1 MPRSSV
7 NWASRQRQ
15 RFIED
20 ALITHGH
27 INRTMLSNYFGVE
40 QSTGSMD
47 IAAYIAAGGP
57 IRRALRHETPVPL
70 KETIERGIG
79 AGRPKGSQGYYVW
92 NGEGE
97 FITGST
103 PERRAA
109 WGLLPH
115 GVAGGHRG
123 WLAGV
128 VGAYIADGNGSAD
141 PAAYFGMSER
151 EAFAYPLGEIDAER
165 SAIWPLFK

>member
-27 INRTMLSNYFGVE
+27 INRTMLSDYFGVE
-40 QSTGSMD
+40 KSTGSMD
-47 IAAYIAAGGP
+47 IAAYIASGGP

-70 KETIERGIG
+70 KEAVERGIG
-79 AGRPKGSQGYYVW
+79 AGRPIGSKGYYVHT
-92 NGEGE
+92 GGA
-97 FITGST
+97 FITGSS
-103 PERRAA
+103 EARREA

-115 GVAGGHRG
+115 GVAGGGHRG
-123 WLAGV
+123 WIAVV
-128 VGAYIADGNGSAD
+128 VGAYIADHERNAMPVD
-141 PAAYFGMSER
+141 YFGISHS
-151 EAFAYPLGEIDAER
+151 EAFSAPVQTPNAER
-165 SAIWPLFK
+165 ARVWELFR

>member
-1 MPRSSV
+1 MPRSNN

-27 INRTMLSNYFGVE
+27 INRTMLSDYFGVE
-40 QSTGSMD
+40 KSTGSMD

-70 KETIERGIG
+70 KSGVERGIG
-79 AGRPKGSQGYYVW
+79 AGRPIGSKGYYVHT
-92 NGEGE
+92 GGA

-103 PERRAA
+103 PERREA

-115 GVAGGHRG
+115 GVDGGHRG
-123 WLAGV
+123 WLGAV
-128 VGAYIADGNGSAD
+128 VGAYKADNPENDTAGYFDMPDKEAAAT
-141 PAAYFGMSER
+141 PAGIPNDER
-151 EAFAYPLGEIDAER
+151 VK
-165 SAIWPLFK
+165 IWRHF